1 MRGDRSME
9 DAATP
14 RDELMDTAERL
25 IAERGL
31 SVSLREIGAAA
42 GHRNNSSVIYHFGN
56 YDGLIAA
63 TLERRMAP
71 LEDRRLTML
80 ADLDRQGTYSLG
92 DLLAVI
98 VEPAL
103 EIPYAGG
110 ATHYARFVEQVR
122 THRVISDAVPGA
134 EKCPAMRLTVDRL
147 RRQLANLDRTAQN
160 RRITLMA
167 SAMFAMMADYER
179 DGELTTS
186 RRQRR
191 AGRELISIL
200 TAVLQVPEG
209 PKSP

>member
-1 MRGDRSME
+1 ME
-9 DAATP
+9 DVTPP

-31 SVSLREIGAAA
+31 SVSLREIAANA

-63 TLERRMAP
+63 TVERRMAP
-71 LEDRRLTML
+71 LEDRRSAML
-80 ADLDRQGTYSLG
+80 ADLDEQGSCSLS
-92 DLLAVI
+92 DLVAVM

-103 EIPYAGG
+103 EIPYAAG
-110 ATHYARFVEQVR
+110 ATHYARFIEQVR
-122 THRVISDAVPGA
+122 THPVISHAVPGA
-134 EKCPAMRLTVDRL
+134 ERWPAMKLTVDRL

-160 RRITLMA
+160 RRIRLMA

-179 DGELTTS
+179 DGELTTP

-191 AGRELISIL
+191 AGRALVSIL
-200 TAVLQVPEG
+200 TAVLQAPEE
-209 PKSP
+209 PTSP